1 MARPLKL
8 LEHTARRNDI
18 LDVAL
23 GLVMSK
29 GYERMT
35 VGDIITELGISSGA
49 FYHYF
54 GSKPG
59 VLDAIVAR
67 IREESEPALRLVL
80 DDPGLNAIEKLQGF
94 FDVLDA
100 LRIERRGIV
109 VELLRVW
116 YSDDNAIVRSRVE
129 AGTRAWRAELVDAI
143 VAEGVADGS
152 FSPTTPARSGEMV
165 MALLHSMGDAHAGK
179 MLQFGHSRESGAA
192 LATAV
197 VNIHAAYM
205 TAIERLLGMA
215 DGSLRRTDAAAVRT
229 WAKVLEDARL

>member
-1 MARPLKL
+1 MARTINADGHLAK
-8 LEHTARRNDI
+8 RNDI

-23 GLVMSK
+23 GLIMSK

-59 VLDAIVAR
+59 VLEAIVSR
-67 IREESEPALRLVL
+67 IREDSEPVLLLVV
-80 DDPGLNAIEKLQGF
+80 DDPELSATDKLQGF

-100 LRIERRGIV
+100 MRIERRGIV

-129 AGTRAWRAELVDAI
+129 TATQAWRAELIDRI
-143 VAEGVADGS
+143 VAYGVTDGS
-152 FSPTTPARSGEMV
+152 FTAAPARAGEMV
-165 MALLHSMGDAHAGK
+165 VALLQSMGNAHAAQ
-179 MLQFGHSRESGAA
+179 MLQFGQHGGRGAV

-205 TAIERLLGMA
+205 GAIERLLGMA
-215 DGSLRRTDAAAVRT
+215 DGALRRTDAAAVRV
-229 WAKVLEDARL
+229 WAKILEEARL

>member
-1 MARPLKL
+1 MARLLKL
-8 LEHTARRNDI
+8 DEHTARRNDI
-18 LDVAL
+18 LDVAM

-35 VGDIITELGISSGA
+35 VSDIITELGISSGA

-67 IREESEPALRLVL
+67 IREESEPALRLVI
-80 DDPGLNAIEKLQGF
+80 DDPELSATEKLQGF

-100 LRIERRGIV
+100 MRIERRGLV

-129 AGTRAWRAELVDAI
+129 GATQAWRAELIDRI
-143 VAEGVADGS
+143 VAQGVADGS
-152 FSPTTPARSGEMV
+152 FSGVPPRAGEMV
-165 MALLHSMGDAHAGK
+165 MALLQSMGNAHAAK
-179 MLQFGHSRESGAA
+179 MLHFGRGGESGAA
-192 LATAV
+192 LATGV

-205 TAIERLLGMA
+205 SAIERLLGMG
-215 DGSLRRTDAAAVRT
+215 DGALRRTDAAAVRT
-229 WAKVLEDARL
+229 WAKVLEEAGL

>member
-1 MARPLKL
+1 MARPLKID
-8 LEHTARRNDI
+8 EHTARRNDI
-18 LDVAL
+18 LDVAM

-67 IREESEPALRLVL
+67 IREESEPALLLVL
-80 DDPGLNAIEKLQGF
+80 EDPELTAVEKLQGF
-94 FDVLDA
+94 LDVLDA
-100 LRIERRGIV
+100 LRIERRGLV

-116 YSDDNAIVRSRVE
+116 YSDDNAIVRARVE
-129 AGTRAWRAELVDAI
+129 GGTLAWRAELIDRI
-143 VAEGVADGS
+143 VAEGAADGS
-152 FSPTTPARSGEMV
+152 FSGAPARAGEMV
-165 MALLHSMGDAHAGK
+165 MALLQSMGNAHAAR
-179 MLQFGHSRESGAA
+179 MLHFGHGGESGAA

-197 VNIHAAYM
+197 VSIHAAYM
-205 TAIERLLGMA
+205 SAIERLLGMR
-215 DGSLRRTDAAAVRT
+215 DGALRRTDAAAVRT
-229 WAKVLEDARL
+229 WAKILEDARL